1 MAKRTDTPT
10 VARLMR
16 FDVTPDKFIDD
27 YEVWT
32 LDLPVIFR
40 DAFFQFKF
48 ELEGKLKNKVSE
60 NIGIPIR
67 QLNNTLIA
75 IFPAIVHAFEYQK
88 MDVNRKPIYT
98 FCLAIGNTSA
108 PAQLPE
114 LEDVRHV
121 IREWAQL
128 WVESKYIVENIP
140 ADELKTMK
148 AKLMA
153 VINTPLS
160 DWSWKRIAINQLLD
174 TFNPN
179 EGLNYAALPSFLAAL
194 LHGKTSNIHGKQLQW
209 RKVQDGTSRKLSVV
223 GFINRRPISTQFS
236 INEYQMNKS
245 GEGYFAYKFEFSLQT
260 QAGRSRPWMFVS
272 LHAQRY
278 AHEPLT
284 HPNDRRRVSILTAAN
299 RARLDDFHTDTTL
312 INLRTSE
319 VEKSFD
325 WENNISELLVRIGA
339 IPLRSPDDIFAAP
352 HNYWQPL
359 GLEPDFRNDE
369 YYIVHAE
376 GYGYGENE
384 DGHQLEAGF
393 SMTDSAEVLEKVIS
407 EHLPILY
414 QDNPLALDDFPVPSG
429 KKKPLALN
437 DYTSWTTEPQM
448 KSVGWGSQEER
459 RTERAQRYFQQ
470 RSKFQQLMTD
480 AISRALRGGELLIA
494 ILWNTEDTRD
504 GIIKA
509 LREAFL
515 LNPSDDYP
523 SNVKVEDHYV
533 SSLLLEK
540 LVTANETPYEKAHH
554 TVMAKWREFLRDKV
568 TVHENRVAII
578 ETFGKGKSWG
588 VKGAVREACVREGI
602 TSQMVESIRMK
613 DDESGSRVYIGGPRN
628 HEHRAN
634 SVAHEAVLRHIGM
647 LFGDPKAIYEAAGV
661 NEENLELLGFFL
673 MQTKTNIRYPVAV
686 KIAYDGAVEVCLPKS
701 NGWLLYREAAPALGK
716 VFAGEWHNTVYGG
729 RNKRKIKDNKKFES
743 QLYLEKILL
752 NNFILDVL
760 KRIKNP
766 TIALIEAE
774 NWRNFDIWPQ
784 INNANLLKSSSVL
797 DFSPHDRVY
806 QRTDPVFR
814 NLLAMV
820 RIRSG
825 VETPQYLTSTHRE
838 FTQLTGFVDDY
849 TGGLMHYFSIG
860 RQLVTGRGQ
869 RHPST
874 RHATMVDGIGA
885 GVAYK
890 YPQVVEFVPF
900 FVREDY
906 ANPEGLK
913 EICRIPHYL
922 RISPAWPQGNIVLPY
937 PMHLGHQLVD
947 DQLCI
952 LAMED

>member
-1 MAKRTDTPT
+1 MTKKNSTST
-10 VARLMR
+10 VASLMR
-16 FDVTPDKFIDD
+16 FDIEPDNFIND

-32 LDLPVIFR
+32 LDLPEIFR
-40 DAFFQFKF
+40 DAFFQFKS

-60 NIGIPIR
+60 YIGIPFR
-67 QLNNTLIA
+67 LLNNTLIA
-75 IFPAIVHAFEYQK
+75 IFPAIVYGFEPPK
-88 MDVNRKPIYT
+88 KDAERRSIYT
-98 FCLAIGNTSA
+98 CLAIGNASI
-108 PAQLPE
+108 PAQLPD

-128 WVESKYIVENIP
+128 WTESKYISENIP
-140 ADELKTMK
+140 ADEIRTMK
-148 AKLMA
+148 SKLMEA
-153 VINTPLS
+153 VNSPLVN
-160 DWSWKRIAINQLLD
+160 WSWKRIEVNKLLD
-174 TFNPN
+174 MSDSN
-179 EGLNYAALPSFLAAL
+179 ENIKYKALPSFLAAL
-194 LHGKTSNIHGKQLQW
+194 LHGKTSNIHGKQIQW
-209 RKVQDGTSRKLSVV
+209 RKVQDGTSQKLSVI
-223 GFINRRPISTQFS
+223 GFINRRPISAQYS
-236 INEYQMNKS
+236 INEYQMNKT
-245 GEGYFAYKFEFSLQT
+245 GDGYFAYKFEFSLQT

-278 AHEPLT
+278 ADKPLT

-299 RARLDDFHTDTTL
+299 RQRLDDFHKDTTL
-312 INLRTSE
+312 INLRTRE
-319 VEKSFD
+319 VEKKFD
-325 WENNISELLVRIGA
+325 WNDNISELLVRINA
-339 IPLRSPDDIFAAP
+339 IPLRSPNDIFAEP
-352 HNYWQPL
+352 QNHWQPL

-384 DGHQLEAGF
+384 EGHQIEAGF
-393 SMTDSAEVLEKVIS
+393 SMTDTAEVLEKVIS
-407 EHLPILY
+407 EHLPILK
-414 QDNPLALDDFPVPSG
+414 QDSPLNLDDFPAPSG

-437 DYTSWTTEPQM
+437 DYTTWSVEPPM
-448 KSVGWGSQEER
+448 KPVAWGSKEKREEER
-459 RTERAQRYFQQ
+459 TQRYIQQ
-470 RSKFQQLMTD
+470 RSKFQVIMTD
-480 AISRALRGGELLIA
+480 SISRALRGGELLIV
-494 ILWNTEDTRD
+494 ILWNTEDTRA
-504 GIIKA
+504 GILKA
-509 LREAFL
+509 LREALL
-515 LNPSDDYP
+515 LNPGDDYP
-523 SNVKVEDHYV
+523 SNIKIEDHYV
-533 SSLLLEK
+533 SSHLLEK
-540 LVTANETPYEKAHH
+540 METKEMPYEKAHH
-554 TVMAKWREFLRDKV
+554 VLMTKWREFIKEKV
-568 TVHENRVAII
+568 TAHNNRMAII

-588 VKGAVREACVREGI
+588 VKGAAREACVREGI

-613 DDESGSRVYIGGPRN
+613 EDESGSKVYLGGPRN

-634 SVAHEAVLRHIGM
+634 SVAYEAVLRHIGI

-661 NEENLELLGFFL
+661 SQENLELLTFFL

-686 KIAYDGAVEVCLPKS
+686 KIAYDGAIEVRLPQS
-701 NGWLLYREAAPALGK
+701 NGWLLYREAAPTLGK
-716 VFAGEWHNTVYGG
+716 VFASEWHNTAYGG
-729 RNKRKIKDNKKFES
+729 QNKRKIRDIKKNES
-743 QLYLEKILL
+743 RLYLDKTHL

-760 KRIKNP
+760 KGIKNP
-766 TIALIEAE
+766 TIAVIEAD
-774 NWRNFDIWPQ
+774 NWRNYDIWPQ
-784 INNANLLKSSSVL
+784 INNNNLVKSSNVL

-806 QRTDPVFR
+806 QRTDPIFR

-825 VETPQYLTSTHRE
+825 VETPQYLTNTHRE
-838 FTQLTGFVDDY
+838 FTQLTGFVDDS
-849 TGGLMHYFSIG
+849 TGEMMHYFSIG

-906 ANPEGLK
+906 ANPVDLK
-913 EICRIPHYL
+913 KICRIPHYL

>member
-1 MAKRTDTPT
+1 MAKTTDSPT

-16 FDVTPDKFIDD
+16 FDINPDNFING

-32 LDLPVIFR
+32 LDLPEIFR
-40 DAFFQFKF
+40 DVFSQFKS
-48 ELEGKLKNKVSE
+48 ELEGKLKNKVGE
-60 NIGIPIR
+60 YIGIPFR
-67 QLNNTLIA
+67 QLNNALIA
-75 IFPAIVHAFEYQK
+75 IFPAIVYGFEFQK
-88 MDVNRKPIYT
+88 MDGNRKPIYT
-98 FCLAIGNTSA
+98 CLAIGNTSS
-108 PAQLPE
+108 PAELPD

-140 ADELKTMK
+140 ADEIKTMK
-148 AKLMA
+148 SKLMTA
-153 VINTPLS
+153 INSPLT
-160 DWSWKRIAINQLLD
+160 DWNWKRIAVKKLLD
-174 TFNPN
+174 MFNPN
-179 EGLNYAALPSFLAAL
+179 EAINYKALPSFLAAL
-194 LHGKTSNIHGKQLQW
+194 LHGKTSNIHGKQIQW
-209 RKVQDGTSRKLSVV
+209 RKVQDGTSQKLSVV
-223 GFINRRPISTQFS
+223 GFINRRPISAQYS
-236 INEYQMNKS
+236 INEYQMNKT
-245 GEGYFAYKFEFSLQT
+245 GDGYFAYKFEFSLQT

-278 AHEPLT
+278 AHESLT

-299 RARLDDFHTDTTL
+299 RQRLDDFHKDTAL
-312 INLRTSE
+312 INLRASE
-319 VEKSFD
+319 VEKRFD
-325 WENNISELLVRIGA
+325 WNDNISELLVRINA

-352 HNYWQPL
+352 QNHWQPL
-359 GLEPDFRNDE
+359 GLESDFRNDE
-369 YYIVHAE
+369 YYIVHAT

-393 SMTDSAEVLEKVIS
+393 SMTDSAEVLEKVVS

-414 QDNPLALDDFPVPSG
+414 QDDSLVLDDFPAPSG

-437 DYTSWTTEPQM
+437 DYTSWSTKPPM
-448 KSVGWGSQEER
+448 KPVGWGAKEER
-459 RTERAQRYFQQ
+459 EEERAQRYVQQ
-470 RSKFQQLMTD
+470 RSKFQLIMTE
-480 AISRALRGGELLIA
+480 AISKALRGSELLIV

-504 GIIKA
+504 GILKA

-540 LVTANETPYEKAHH
+540 LETSKETPYEKAHH
-554 TVMAKWREFLRDKV
+554 ALMAKWREFLKEKV
-568 TVHENRVAII
+568 TFHNNRVAII

-613 DDESGSRVYIGGPRN
+613 DDESGSRVYLGGPRN

-634 SVAHEAVLRHIGM
+634 SVAYEAVLRHIGV
-647 LFGDPKAIYEAAGV
+647 LFGDPKEIYVAAGV
-661 NEENLELLGFFL
+661 DQENLELLTFFL

-686 KIAYDGAVEVCLPKS
+686 KIVYDGAVEVCLPQS
-701 NGWLLYREAAPALGK
+701 DGWLLYREAAPALGK
-716 VFAGEWHNTVYGG
+716 VFASEWHNTVYGG
-729 RNKRKIKDNKKFES
+729 QNKRKIRDNKKNES
-743 QLYLEKILL
+743 RLYLDKIHL

-760 KRIKNP
+760 KGIKNP
-766 TIALIEAE
+766 TIAVIEAE
-774 NWRNFDIWPQ
+774 NWRNYDIWPQ
-784 INNANLLKSSSVL
+784 INNANLVKSSNVL

-806 QRTDPVFR
+806 QRTDPIFR

-825 VETPQYLTSTHRE
+825 VETPQYLTNTHRE
-838 FTQLTGFVDDY
+838 FSQLTGFVDDY
-849 TGGLMHYFSIG
+849 TGEMMHYFSIG
-860 RQLVTGRGQ
+860 RELVTGRGQ

-913 EICRIPHYL
+913 KICRIPHYL

-937 PMHLGHQLVD
+937 PMHLGHQLVE